1 MQLKCLEWC
10 ILHIKNIIYALLEE
24 SSIYWGK
31 FFFLTY
37 CWDLSSLKWSESRSV
52 ISYSLWPH
60 GLYSPW
66 NAPGQNTGKGSHSL
80 LQWIFPTQGSN
91 PGLPHCSR
99 ILYQL
104 SYQESRRSE
113 ACSLFFSSSF
123 FFFYCSG
130 FCHTLKWISHGFT
143 CVPHPDP
150 PSHLPLHPIPLVL
163 PSAPGPSACL
173 TDACSLNHWTTR
185 EVPEEILLI

>member
-1 MQLKCLEWC
+1 MLYLRKVAF
-10 ILHIKNIIYALLEE
+10 IEE
-24 SSIYWGK
+24 N
-31 FFFLTY
+31 FFLTY

-52 ISYSLWPH
+52 ISYSLRPH

-91 PGLPHCSR
+91 PGLPHCSC

-104 SYQESRRSE
+104 SYQEIQRSE
-113 ACSLFFSSSF
+113 ACSLFFF
-123 FFFYCSG
+123 FFLFFFYCSG

-143 CVPHPDP
+143 CVPHPNP
-150 PSHLPLHPIPLVL
+150 PSHLP
-163 PSAPGPSACL
+163 
-173 TDACSLNHWTTR
+173 SLGKTR
-185 EVPEEILLI
+185 SL

>member
-1 MQLKCLEWC
+1 MQLKFLEWC

-99 ILYQL
+99 IIYQL
-104 SYQESRRSE
+104 SYQKHVV
-113 ACSLFFSSSF
+113 LFYLLLF
-123 FFFYCSG
+123 FFFIVVG
-130 FCHTLKWISHGFT
+130 FVIHWNESAMG
-143 CVPHPDP
+143 
-150 PSHLPLHPIPLVL
+150 LHVFPIPIPPPTSL
-163 PSAPGPSACL
+163 P
-173 TDACSLNHWTTR
+173 TRSL
-185 EVPEEILLI
+185 